1 MGSEGRILGDIGAV
15 EAIDTKERDMLVV
28 FFLISIV
35 IVPWQSVDGRAE
47 QSAKDGGFAMHD
59 QGAVAA

>member
-1 MGSEGRILGDIGAV
+1 M

-28 FFLISIV
+28 FVVVSIV
-35 IVPWQSVDGRAE
+35 IVPRQSVDGRAE
-47 QSAKDGGFAMHD
+47 QGAKDGGFAMHD

>member
-1 MGSEGRILGDIGAV
+1 M

-28 FFLISIV
+28 FVVVSIV
-35 IVPWQSVDGRAE
+35 IVPRQSVDGRAE
-47 QSAKDGGFAMHD
+47 QGAKDGGFAIHD